1 MNEAPLHAYQ
11 MIPLAIAG
19 YVLGTGLILSH
30 LMAFANRIECM
41 DFVRKTPRNSVLAQI
56 TLGIGII
63 WFFLLI
69 GPENMG
75 IFSSLRVELAEFE
88 GIRWLLQL
96 ACPAFFFLMATQVK
110 ELLFPRALGLVGLL
124 VAAPFMTSAFL
135 KEPATRILIPLWGY
149 AVVLLSLFWV
159 GKPYLYRDMVNWLTA
174 SAKRWNAFC
183 IAGIC
188 YGTAILVCAILFW

>member
-30 LMAFANRIECM
+30 LLALVKNTACMEFA
-41 DFVRKTPRNSVLAQI
+41 RKSPRNTVLAQL

-75 IFSSLRVELAEFE
+75 ILSKMRVNLSEFE
-88 GIRWLLQL
+88 GIRWILQL
-96 ACPAFFFLMATQVK
+96 ACPAFFFLLATQVK
-110 ELLFPRALGLVGLL
+110 ELLFPRALGMLGLL
-124 VAAPFMTSAFL
+124 VASPFMTAAFL
-135 KEPATRILIPLWGY
+135 KEPETRILIPLWGY
-149 AVVLLSLFWV
+149 AVVILCLFWV

-174 SAKRWNAFC
+174 STKRWNAFC
-183 IAGIC
+183 LAGIA
-188 YGTAILVCAILFW
+188 YGIAILTCAILFW